1 MMTIIFLTRNP
12 TRNKTFFDLQG
23 IFLNLSFNKASNG
36 QTKSYRSLPSLC
48 LRGSSRQLIFH
59 IEKFIISCQVVSLN
73 HSPYYWHPFHTLKQG
88 KSSYSSSFSTSSFCK
103 AASINGCTVYPHLH
117 YPHLLYFH
125 CLMAPQLPNPS
136 HCPYIMLKQKIVKR
150 EQWGS

>member
-1 MMTIIFLTRNP
+1 MTIILLTRNP

-23 IFLNLSFNKASNG
+23 IFLNLSFNEASNG

-73 HSPYYWHPFHTLKQG
+73 HSPYFWHPFHTLKQG

-103 AASINGCTVYPHLH
+103 AASIKWLYCIFPPSLSPSTVFSLFDGSSTSQSLTLP
-117 YPHLLYFH
+117 LYN
-125 CLMAPQLPNPS
+125 AEAENS
-136 HCPYIMLKQKIVKR
+136 
-150 EQWGS
+150 

>member
-1 MMTIIFLTRNP
+1 MTIILLTRNP

-23 IFLNLSFNKASNG
+23 IFLNLSFNEASNG

-73 HSPYYWHPFHTLKQG
+73 HSPHYWHPFHTLKQG

-103 AASINGCTVYPHLH
+103 AISPPSLSPFTVFSLFDGSSTSQSLTLP
-117 YPHLLYFH
+117 LYN
-125 CLMAPQLPNPS
+125 AEAENS
-136 HCPYIMLKQKIVKR
+136 
-150 EQWGS
+150 